1 MSKIQNIKH
10 QQALEYWSQI
20 VKEQQESG
28 LSVKAFC
35 RSRQMSHHAMY
46 YWIKEMREEVLLAR
60 ANANPN
66 ASACPTTQF
75 AAVSL
80 AREEHHPC
88 GNMVVHVGP
97 ASLEIPEGTSVPELQ
112 RMLQLLKE
120 VFLC

>member
-46 YWIKEMREEVLLAR
+46 YWIKETREEGL
-60 ANANPN
+60 PI
-66 ASACPTTQF
+66 
-75 AAVSL
+75 
-80 AREEHHPC
+80 H
-88 GNMVVHVGP
+88 
-97 ASLEIPEGTSVPELQ
+97 PELHHRTQELAVQ
-112 RMLQLLKE
+112 RFSQESRIQSHGLQHHRDLQGQWPGSLHLSDLP
-120 VFLC
+120 V

>member
-10 QQALEYWSQI
+10 QQALEYWI
-20 VKEQQESG
+20 HMVKEQQESG

-35 RSRQMSHHAMY
+35 RSRQISHHAMY
-46 YWIKEMREEVLLAR
+46 YWIKEMREEVLLA
-60 ANANPN
+60 NANPN

-75 AAVSL
+75 AAVSQ

-97 ASLEIPEGTSVPELQ
+97 ASLEIPAGISASELQ
-112 RMLQLLKE
+112 RMLQVLKD